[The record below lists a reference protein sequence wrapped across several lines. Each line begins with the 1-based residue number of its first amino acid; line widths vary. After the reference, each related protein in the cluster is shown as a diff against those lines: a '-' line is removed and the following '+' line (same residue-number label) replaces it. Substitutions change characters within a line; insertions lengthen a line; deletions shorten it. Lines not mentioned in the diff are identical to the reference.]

1 MDASLKETEYD
12 VLLVG
17 TGMVEGILAGALARI
32 GKKVLHLD
40 QNDYYGSNYASFPL
54 TQFLRWTKNEAIA
67 PRNFGDELE
76 NSGKEPVAN
85 ATATIGTATLQMLP
99 MQNSFECRLL
109 EEGFSDDATKEEL
122 LQKSSHFSIDV
133 NPRLMLSSEQLV
145 ETLITSGVGRYLEFA
160 AIERTYVH
168 FQPSTKPEG
177 DTDTVWEVPCSK
189 KDVFQSKLLGMVEK
203 RQLMKFLQFVADY
216 GETHILHEDVK
227 TKNERSLALGR
238 ALKRPQNKASQA
250 DTDAEL
256 AAYLDNPFQ
265 ELLEKHFNLS
275 SKLQQV
281 VVYCVGLASFPA
293 TKNQLSARDGLAAV
307 YRYVASIGRFTGTAF
322 LAPLYGI
329 SELAQSFCRLSA
341 VYGGIYVLRAPIDA
355 FVLDT
360 ETKEL
365 VGVRCSDG
373 DVLRAKQVVANGS
386 YVDCLRPCKSVSK
399 RAHGEVLRG
408 VFVLKSSLR
417 DGSSRLMLVVPPED
431 SEFENPFA
439 IQVVQ
444 LDVGAYACPKGFF
457 LVQISMPLPLD
468 WFNQRERQLKLME
481 RVIRRLILS
490 AEAETGAKSKA
501 KDAEDVHVAASV
513 SENDATESEWSDRI
527 AWRVIFTMDHL
538 ASGDIDAR
546 AKTEELPTNAW
557 VCETVTGGL
566 RGVSPLEIHLESA
579 SANARAIFEVLCP
592 GEPFLP
598 KSASAEQA
606 EQEEQESEEDA
617 VLQAAQKLAQQT
629 QLSEEQSDAGNSNR
643 VGKVDAT
650 ESAAAEESQQQSD

>member
-12 VLLVG
+12 VLLLG

-54 TQFLRWTKNEAIA
+54 AQFLRWTKNETIA
-67 PRNFGDELE
+67 PRNFGEE
-76 NSGKEPVAN
+76 EEHTPAETKSVAID
-85 ATATIGTATLQMLP
+85 AEKQQILP
-99 MQNSFECRLL
+99 MKSSFECRLL
-109 EEGFSDDATKEEL
+109 EEGFSDEATKEEML
-122 LQKSSHFSIDV
+122 KQSSSFSIDV

-168 FQPSTKPEG
+168 LQPTASGAKIEEG
-177 DTDTVWEVPCSK
+177 QEPDMVWEVPCSK

-227 TKNERSLALGR
+227 TKNERTLALGR

-250 DTDAEL
+250 DGDAEL
-256 AAYLDNPFQ
+256 AEYLDKPFQ
-265 ELLEKHFNLS
+265 ELLEKHFKLS

-293 TKNQLSARDGLAAV
+293 TKNQMSAREGLAAV

-329 SELAQSFCRLSA
+329 SELAQSFCRLGA
-341 VYGGIYVLRAPIDA
+341 VYGGIYVLRAPIDG

-365 VGVRCSDG
+365 RGVRCSDG
-373 DVLRAKQVVANGS
+373 DVIRAQHVVTNGS
-386 YVDCLRPCKSVSK
+386 YVDNLRLSSEKPV
-399 RAHGEVLRG
+399 RAHGQILRG

-417 DGSSRLMLVVPPED
+417 EGMSRLMMVIPPED
-431 SEFENPFA
+431 SEFQNPFA
-439 IQVVQ
+439 IQIVQ
-444 LDVGAYACPKGFF
+444 LDVGAYACPKGYF
-457 LVQISMPLPLD
+457 LVQISMPLPSD
-468 WFNQRERQLKLME
+468 WFQHEEKQRELMQT
-481 RVIRRLILS
+481 VIRRLILS
-490 AEAETGAKSKA
+490 SEAEKQQKQSKTKVETA
-501 KDAEDVHVAASV
+501 PTQSETDADTDVEASKDKTASW
-513 SENDATESEWSDRI
+513 NDRI
-527 AWRVIFTMDHL
+527 AWRALFTMDHL
-538 ASGDIDAR
+538 ASGDFDAST
-546 AKTEELPTNAW
+546 KTTNLPANAW
-557 VCETVTGGL
+557 VCETSMDGSEA
-566 RGVSPLEIHLESA
+566 VSPLEIHLESA
-579 SANARAIFEVLCP
+579 SANARTIFEALCP

-617 VLQAAQKLAQQT
+617 VLRAAQKLVQQT
-629 QLSEEQSDAGNSNR
+629 QGNDGQAQKYT
-643 VGKVDAT
+643 V
-650 ESAAAEESQQQSD
+650 AEIQETTSK

>member
-54 TQFLRWTKNEAIA
+54 AQFLRWTKNENIA
-67 PRNFGDELE
+67 PRNFGDEDDNDKVE
-76 NSGKEPVAN
+76 KKVKD
-85 ATATIGTATLQMLP
+85 TATIDEDKQRVLP
-99 MQNSFECRLL
+99 MKSSFECRLL
-109 EEGFSDDATKEEL
+109 EEGFADEATKEEL
-122 LQKSSHFSIDV
+122 LRQSSSFSIDV

-145 ETLITSGVGRYLEFA
+145 EILITSGVGRYLEFA

-168 FQPSTKPEG
+168 FQSAVSGAKSEES
-177 DTDTVWEVPCSK
+177 DTVWEVPCSK

-227 TKNERSLALGR
+227 TKNERTLALGR

-250 DTDAEL
+250 DGDAEL
-256 AAYLDNPFQ
+256 EKYLDRPFQ
-265 ELLEKHFNLS
+265 ELLEKHFKLS

-293 TKNQLSARDGLAAV
+293 TKNQISAREGLEAV

-341 VYGGIYVLRAPIDA
+341 VYGGIYVLRAPIDG

-360 ETKEL
+360 ETNEL
-365 VGVRCSDG
+365 RGVRCCDG
-373 DVLRAKQVVANGS
+373 DVLRTK
-386 YVDCLRPCKSVSK
+386 
-399 RAHGEVLRG
+399 H
-408 VFVLKSSLR
+408 
-417 DGSSRLMLVVPPED
+417 
-431 SEFENPFA
+431 
-439 IQVVQ
+439 
-444 LDVGAYACPKGFF
+444 
-457 LVQISMPLPLD
+457 
-468 WFNQRERQLKLME
+468 
-481 RVIRRLILS
+481 S
-490 AEAETGAKSKA
+490 AAMAETADE
-501 KDAEDVHVAASV
+501 DAVEATTDEGEAATKP
-513 SENDATESEWSDRI
+513 AWSDRI
-527 AWRVIFTMDHL
+527 AWRAIFTMDHL
-538 ASGDIDAR
+538 ASGD
-546 AKTEELPTNAW
+546 AKLLDPSAKATDLPANAW
-557 VCETVTGGL
+557 VCETSMAEFDA
-566 RGVSPLEIHLESA
+566 GVADPVEKPPTSCNAASPLEIHLESA
-579 SANARAIFEVLCP
+579 SANARAIFEALCP

-617 VLQAAQKLAQQT
+617 VLRAAQKLAQQT
-629 QLSEEQSDAGNSNR
+629 QL
-643 VGKVDAT
+643 
-650 ESAAAEESQQQSD
+650 

>member
-12 VLLVG
+12 VLLLG

-54 TQFLRWTKNEAIA
+54 AQFLRWTKNETIT
-67 PRNFGDELE
+67 PRNFGEEEEDTPAETK
-76 NSGKEPVAN
+76 SVAID
-85 ATATIGTATLQMLP
+85 AEKQQILP
-99 MQNSFECRLL
+99 MKSSFECRLL
-109 EEGFSDDATKEEL
+109 EEGFSDETTKEEML
-122 LQKSSHFSIDV
+122 KQSSSFSIDV

-168 FQPSTKPEG
+168 LQPTASGAKIEEG
-177 DTDTVWEVPCSK
+177 QEPDMVWEVPCSK

-227 TKNERSLALGR
+227 TKNERTLALGR

-250 DTDAEL
+250 DGDAEL
-256 AAYLDNPFQ
+256 AEYLDKPFQ
-265 ELLEKHFNLS
+265 ELLEKHFKLS

-293 TKNQLSARDGLAAV
+293 TKNQMSAREGLAAV

-329 SELAQSFCRLSA
+329 SELAQSFCRLGA
-341 VYGGIYVLRAPIDA
+341 VYGGIYVLRAPIDG

-365 VGVRCSDG
+365 RGVRCSDG
-373 DVLRAKQVVANGS
+373 DVIRAQHVVTNGS
-386 YVDCLRPCKSVSK
+386 YVDNLRLSSEKPV
-399 RAHGEVLRG
+399 RAHGQILRG
-408 VFVLKSSLR
+408 VFVLRSSLR
-417 DGSSRLMLVVPPED
+417 EGMSRLMMVIPPED
-431 SEFENPFA
+431 SEFQNPFA
-439 IQVVQ
+439 IQIVQ
-444 LDVGAYACPKGFF
+444 LDVGAYACPKGYF
-457 LVQISMPLPLD
+457 LVQISMPLPSD
-468 WFNQRERQLKLME
+468 WFQHEEKQRELMQT
-481 RVIRRLILS
+481 VIRRLILS
-490 AEAETGAKSKA
+490 SEAEKQQKQCKTKVETAPTQPETDADTDVEASKD
-501 KDAEDVHVAASV
+501 KTASW
-513 SENDATESEWSDRI
+513 NDRI
-527 AWRVIFTMDHL
+527 AWRALFTMDQL
-538 ASGDIDAR
+538 ASGDFDAST
-546 AKTEELPTNAW
+546 KTTNLPANAW
-557 VCETVTGGL
+557 VCETSMDESEA
-566 RGVSPLEIHLESA
+566 VSPLEIHLESA
-579 SANARAIFEVLCP
+579 SANARTIFEALCP

-617 VLQAAQKLAQQT
+617 VLRAAQKLVQQT
-629 QLSEEQSDAGNSNR
+629 QGNDGQAQKSTA
-643 VGKVDAT
+643 V
-650 ESAAAEESQQQSD
+650 AEIQETTSK

>member
-12 VLLVG
+12 VLLLG

-54 TQFLRWTKNEAIA
+54 AQFLRWTKNETIA
-67 PRNFGDELE
+67 PRNFGEE
-76 NSGKEPVAN
+76 EEHTPAETKSVAID
-85 ATATIGTATLQMLP
+85 AEKQEILP
-99 MQNSFECRLL
+99 MKSSFECRLL
-109 EEGFSDDATKEEL
+109 EEGFSDETTKEEML
-122 LQKSSHFSIDV
+122 KQSSSFSIDV

-168 FQPSTKPEG
+168 LQPTASGAKIEEG
-177 DTDTVWEVPCSK
+177 QEPDMVWEVPCSK

-227 TKNERSLALGR
+227 TKNERTLALGR

-250 DTDAEL
+250 DGDAEL
-256 AAYLDNPFQ
+256 AEYLDKPFQ
-265 ELLEKHFNLS
+265 ELLEKHFKLS

-293 TKNQLSARDGLAAV
+293 TKNQMSAREGLAAV

-329 SELAQSFCRLSA
+329 SELAQSFCRLGA
-341 VYGGIYVLRAPIDA
+341 VYGGIYVLRAPIDG

-365 VGVRCSDG
+365 RGVRCSDG
-373 DVLRAKQVVANGS
+373 DVIRAQHVVTNGS
-386 YVDCLRPCKSVSK
+386 YVDNLRLSSEKPV
-399 RAHGEVLRG
+399 RAHGQILRG
-408 VFVLKSSLR
+408 VFVLRSSLR
-417 DGSSRLMLVVPPED
+417 EGMSRLMMVIPPED
-431 SEFENPFA
+431 SEFQNPFA
-439 IQVVQ
+439 IQIVQ
-444 LDVGAYACPKGFF
+444 LDVGAYACPKGYF
-457 LVQISMPLPLD
+457 LVQISMPLPSD
-468 WFNQRERQLKLME
+468 WFQHEEKQRELMQT
-481 RVIRRLILS
+481 VIRRLILS
-490 AEAETGAKSKA
+490 SEAEKQQKQCKTKVETAPTQPETDADTDVEASKD
-501 KDAEDVHVAASV
+501 KTASW
-513 SENDATESEWSDRI
+513 NDRI
-527 AWRVIFTMDHL
+527 AWRALFTMDHL
-538 ASGDIDAR
+538 ASGDFDAST
-546 AKTEELPTNAW
+546 KTTNLPANAW
-557 VCETVTGGL
+557 VCETSMDESEA
-566 RGVSPLEIHLESA
+566 VSPLEIHLESA
-579 SANARAIFEVLCP
+579 SANARTIFEALCP

-617 VLQAAQKLAQQT
+617 VLRAAQKLVQQT
-629 QLSEEQSDAGNSNR
+629 QGNDGQAQKSTA
-643 VGKVDAT
+643 V
-650 ESAAAEESQQQSD
+650 AEIQETTSK